1 MDGHLIS
8 GNCALAAMYG
18 YDTAEQMISHMTA
31 AQRYAWSE
39 QRERKAAPQPELLA
53 RQVPP
58 AKLVRKE

>member
-1 MDGHLIS
+1 VTP
-8 GNCALAAMYG
+8 ALKVRRWSALPAPP
-18 YDTAEQMISHMTA
+18 DELVLPV
-31 AQRYAWSE
+31 RKAWSE